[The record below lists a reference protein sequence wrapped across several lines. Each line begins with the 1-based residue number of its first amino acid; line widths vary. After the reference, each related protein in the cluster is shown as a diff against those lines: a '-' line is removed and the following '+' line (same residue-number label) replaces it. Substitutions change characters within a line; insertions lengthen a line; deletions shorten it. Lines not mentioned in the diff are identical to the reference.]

1 MLPNRPLN
9 EYLPQKFA
17 NGEQVRQFSKPCIQ
31 CGAMLHARNMHGVA
45 RLVEEHIAIAASAQC
60 PQCGTRFGVACVID
74 SNKRV
79 RRVILPRPLFN
90 LYLRYLP
97 MQAGETPAGS
107 KLDEVSVPTPA
118 SPAPAT
124 AASPQPAAMAGDGSI
139 VRAADSVGRYQD
151 RPIPAWVE
159 VGGRRL
165 QFDRVALNAGAV
177 QTGEYL
183 LDGCLVYRPL

>member
-31 CGAMLHARNMHGVA
+31 CGTMLHARNMHGIA
-45 RLVEEHIAIAASAQC
+45 RLVEEHIAIAAKAQC

-74 SNKRV
+74 SSKRV

-97 MQAGETPAGS
+97 MQAGEIPAGS
-107 KLDEVSVPTPA
+107 KLDEVSI
-118 SPAPAT
+118 PAPAS
-124 AASPQPAAMAGDGSI
+124 AAAAPQPAPLAASDSSI
-139 VRAADSVGRYQD
+139 VRAEDNVGRYQD

-159 VGGRRL
+159 IGGRRL
-165 QFDRVALNAGAV
+165 QFDRVALNANTV
-177 QTGEYL
+177 QNGEYL